1 MKQHHWTL
9 ALASM
14 GVISLGSVTYAE
26 EQAMSQVLTAVSS
39 TTLSGYVD
47 TAAAWKMGGMNNGE
61 LPGRFNDGENKMQ
74 GFNLNVVGLTVEKPL
89 SEEELWAAGYR
100 ADLLFGPDAVGYNA
114 VLGRNGDAA
123 SAELAIKQAYV
134 NLLVPMGNGLD
145 VKAGVYNTIIG
156 YESFESYANPNWGR
170 SYGWQIE
177 PTQHTGIL
185 ATYQLTEAVSAS
197 AGIANTWAAGV
208 DNRSTRGDDFGEG
221 YLAWMGSVNVTAPDS
236 WGALSG
242 SSLSMGVVSGD
253 SGSNNTTSFYTGFN
267 MLTGLEG
274 LSVGGAFDYRWNGPN
289 GVTTGENYAYAIA
302 GYLSFAATEKMTV
315 NARLDYTKGSDG
327 TFYDGGAPGSTDPNA
342 LFGLTGT
349 LDYQLW
355 ANVLSRL
362 ELRWDTSADG
372 EKPFADSGAD
382 DGQKN
387 AITLAA
393 NIIYLF

>member
-1 MKQHHWTL
+1 MKHNHWTL
-9 ALASM
+9 ALASL
-14 GVISLGSVTYAE
+14 GAISLGSATYAE

-47 TAAAWKMGGMNNGE
+47 TAAAWKMGGMGGGE
-61 LPGRFNDGENKMQ
+61 LPGRFNDNHDKMQ

-100 ADLLFGPDAVGYNA
+100 VDLLFGPDAVAYNP
-114 VLGRNGDAA
+114 VSGAA
-123 SAELAIKQAYV
+123 NAELAIKQAYV
-134 NLLVPMGNGLD
+134 DLLVPMGNGLD
-145 VKAGVYNTIIG
+145 VKAGVFDTIIG
-156 YESFESYANPNWGR
+156 YETFASHANPNWGR

-185 ATYQLTEAVSAS
+185 TSYQLTEAVSAS

-208 DNRSTRGDDFGEG
+208 DNRAGIAAPRGDDFGEG
-221 YLAWMGSVNVTAPDS
+221 YLAWMASFGVTAPDS

-242 SSLSMGVVSGD
+242 SSWSVGLVSGD
-253 SGSNNTTSFYTGFN
+253 SGNDNTTSFYTGFN

-274 LSVGGAFDYRWNGPN
+274 LSVGAAFDYRWNGLN
-289 GVTTGENYAYAIA
+289 AITTGDNYAYAIA
-302 GYLSFAATEKMTV
+302 GYLSFAATEKMTL
-315 NARLDYTKGSDG
+315 NGRLDYTKGSDG
-327 TFYDGGAPGSTDPNA
+327 TFYDGGAGGVSDEPNS
-342 LFGLTGT
+342 LLGLTGT

-362 ELRWDTSADG
+362 ELRWDTCLTSDTPYARED
-372 EKPFADSGAD
+372 
-382 DGQKN
+382 KN

-393 NIIYLF
+393 NFIYLF